1 MFHRRTAPPRH
12 GLTFFVGLLGLLWLL
27 FQNSLALAAAPSA
40 ESRYNDAKAY
50 YQRLL
55 DTKEGKNRQHWL
67 NGAKKFRT
75 LYQKNQHSEI
85 APKCLFML
93 GKIYASLHE
102 RSHKTDDLGEAIGY
116 FEDVATLY
124 PNHPLAD
131 DALLHAGDLYLSGK
145 KDAQKAARTFAKV
158 AALYP
163 HGDMHDDA
171 VEQLHKLKGI
181 DSPASAPPQAQPAIP
196 APPHPTQA
204 ATKNQTPPPPT
215 QAATKSQ
222 TPPATGEACQ
232 KAEVLSIR
240 HWSNKSYTRV
250 VIETAA
256 PVTFRK
262 QVLEQSGDRPRRIY
276 VDLVNCRISPN
287 AQHTL
292 PIDDGL
298 LKQVRNAQFSPDTV
312 RVVFD
317 TQADIS
323 DYKVFSLE
331 DPFRVIVDV
340 RSTEASASAAPPP
353 LPAKSAGAGG
363 NAKAKKKGREAKS
376 DRAPT
381 LAQQLGLGIRRVV
394 IDPGHGGKD
403 PGTISPGG
411 LKEKDITL
419 AVAKKLAQELR
430 EKTSYDVILTRTR
443 DVFIPLEER
452 TAIANSKEGDLF
464 ISIHVNAAPNQ
475 AAKGIETYVLD
486 LASNKDAM
494 RVAAQENASSS
505 KNISDLQAILRDLM
519 QNTKV
524 NESVKLAELVQNTMV
539 EGVKRDFGHVNDLG
553 VKKAPFIVLVGAQ
566 MPAILTEIAFS
577 SNPQE
582 EERLRDERYLTLMA
596 QQIAGGVA
604 EYASSLNLASSRLSS
619 TK

>member
-1 MFHRRTAPPRH
+1 MMQPSLRCR
-12 GLTFFVGLLGLLWLL
+12 LTWLLWLL
-27 FQNSLALAAAPSA
+27 LLPVVATAAPA
-40 ESRYNDAKAY
+40 VDNRYSDAKAY
-50 YQRLL
+50 YQKLL
-55 DTKEGKNRQHWL
+55 TTKEGRSRQHWL
-67 NGAKKFRT
+67 DGAKRFRT
-75 LYQKNQHSEI
+75 LYQKNQNHEV
-85 APKCLFML
+85 APKSLFML
-93 GKIYASLHE
+93 GNIYAALHE
-102 RSHKTDDLGEAIGY
+102 RSSKASDLGEAIGY
-116 FEDVATLY
+116 YEDVAILY
-124 PNHPLAD
+124 PNHTLAD
-131 DALLHAGDLYLSGK
+131 DALFLAGNLYLNAK
-145 KDAQKAARTFAKV
+145 NAPRKAARTFAKI

-163 HGDMHDDA
+163 SGDMA
-171 VEQLHKLKGI
+171 TGAAEQLHKLKGL
-181 DSPASAPPQAQPAIP
+181 DSPSNAPPTPAATP
-196 APPHPTQA
+196 APPPTAAA
-204 ATKNQTPPPPT
+204 ATE
-215 QAATKSQ
+215 S
-222 TPPATGEACQ
+222 CQ

-262 QVLEQSGDRPRRIY
+262 QVLEKNGDRPRRLY

-287 AQHTL
+287 TQHTL

-317 TQADIS
+317 TQSDIS

-331 DPFRVIVDV
+331 DPFRIVVDV
-340 RSTEASASAAPPP
+340 RSNEAVS
-353 LPAKSAGAGG
+353 
-363 NAKAKKKGREAKS
+363 AKAKEKTKGTKS
-376 DRAPT
+376 GSMPT
-381 LAQQLGLGIRRVV
+381 LAQQLGLGVRRVV

-403 PGTISPGG
+403 PGAISPNG

-419 AVAKKLAQELR
+419 AVGKKLAQELHGR
-430 EKTSYDVILTRTR
+430 GYEVILTRDR

-464 ISIHVNAAPNQ
+464 ISVHVNAAPNQ

-486 LASNKDAM
+486 LASNKEAM
-494 RVAAQENASSS
+494 RVAAQENATSS
-505 KNISDLQAILRDLM
+505 KNISDLQAILLDLM
-519 QNTKV
+519 KNTKV
-524 NESVKLAELVQNTMV
+524 NESVKLAEVVQNTMI
-539 EGVKRDFGHVNDLG
+539 EGVKRDFGQVNNLG

-582 EERLRDERYLTLMA
+582 EERLRDDRYLTLVA

-604 EYASSLNLASSRLSS
+604 EYASSLNLASSRYSGS
-619 TK
+619 K